1 MPDTPLPS
9 PPLPS
14 IETRGIPEAAD
25 PFRLF
30 QTWLDEA
37 GRTEPNDPNAMTVA
51 TCTPDGRPSARIVL
65 LKDFDARGF
74 VFYTNHE
81 GRKGRELLANPHAA
95 LLFHWK
101 SLQRQVRVEGAVET
115 VTEAEADAYFNT
127 RARISR
133 LGALASDQS
142 RPLAS
147 RAELERRVAELDA
160 RYPGD
165 TIPRPPHWSGFR
177 VQPASIEFWQD
188 MPFRL
193 HDRRVYTRAGEGWS
207 VGALYP

>member
-1 MPDTPLPS
+1 MLDTPLPS
-9 PPLPS
+9 LDA
-14 IETRGIPEAAD
+14 RGIPAAGD
-25 PFRLF
+25 PFLLF
-30 QTWLDEA
+30 QLWLDEA
-37 GRTEPNDPNAMTVA
+37 KGTEVNDPNAMTVA
-51 TCTPDGRPSARIVL
+51 TCTPAGVPSARIVL

-74 VFYTNHE
+74 VFYTNRE
-81 GRKGRELLANPHAA
+81 GRKGGELIANPNAA

-101 SLQRQVRVEGAVET
+101 TLQRQVRIEGEAEAVT
-115 VTEAEADAYFNT
+115 DAEADAYFAS

-142 RPLAS
+142 RPLPS
-147 RAELERRVAELDA
+147 RQELERRVAELDA

-177 VQPASIEFWQD
+177 VKPWSIEFWQD

-193 HDRRVYTRAGEGWS
+193 HDRRVYTRAGDGWS